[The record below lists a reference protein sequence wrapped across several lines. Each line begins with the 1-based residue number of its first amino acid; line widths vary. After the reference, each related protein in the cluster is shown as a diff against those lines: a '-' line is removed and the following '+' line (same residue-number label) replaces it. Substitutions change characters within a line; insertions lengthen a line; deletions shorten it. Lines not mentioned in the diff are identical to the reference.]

1 MSLTFAL
8 QSLLARHEAY
18 VLEAEEERRKMA
30 ASIDQLEC
38 DKKEM
43 EAASAKTIEENRNLL
58 DQLEE
63 LNNTVSTSDDQ
74 VSSLNATLQS
84 TCQELERVNALATR
98 AMQLEAQLSL
108 METETTGLNDKL
120 LTSQEDCRSVSE
132 RWKDAQRTICTLQE
146 QIDRMEAEARDE
158 RERHTEVM
166 NRYERRSLVERQLEN
181 AAGRLKG
188 AAAATTKGKP
198 GESKK
203 HVVSHFVKDI
213 LADNASLQMGIMELR
228 EMLTGSNE
236 EVQNLRQQMLLH
248 QEVQSDQHKDNS
260 LVAMDQELNRSS
272 MAEQDAVPALHVHHH
287 YHEASKAGP
296 IRQRSKARR
305 SRRFSRV
312 ASGVSTPKSGL
323 QTPNSQNIRSRSP
336 STAATILSHTAV
348 SIPPPPDYSNP
359 HRLSTHSANRR
370 MSFAPSS
377 QPSSAHPS
385 MFDFVSESSR
395 PTSPA
400 DSIDVFSPPLLPVR
414 SKRLNSISSHE
425 PPSPRTVRIRHS
437 DTVGGLHIMDDY
449 LDNPG
454 ASPHRTGIDPNTIPE
469 SPEQDLTTNPLDRP
483 PTQQD
488 RQKVSLRRS
497 ASHESILSISANPSR
512 HSAHPLRTK
521 HSLIFRG
528 SALAR
533 NSHASLTPST
543 PTTTLLSS
551 KPAVLESSSQQ
562 QQQQRHPHDERA
574 TNRTVSASATLSSSL
589 LLRPPPTNTTA
600 TLSKRLGGWTWGKW
614 GIAPSPSPSPSIPSP
629 STFPTPTTT
638 SNKAERSKGKATR
651 APGVNQKGSL
661 RALRD
666 AVVGVGEGESHVEA
680 REVDVLALRESLG
693 EG

>member
-1 MSLTFAL
+1 
-8 QSLLARHEAY
+8 
-18 VLEAEEERRKMA
+18 MA

-38 DKKEM
+38 DKEEL
-43 EAASAKTIEENRNLL
+43 EAANAKSIEENRNLL

-63 LNNTVSTSDDQ
+63 LNNTASTSDDQ
-74 VSSLNATLQS
+74 ISSLNATLQS
-84 TCQELERVNALATR
+84 TCQELERVNGLAAR
-98 AMQLEAQLSL
+98 AVQLEAELSL

-120 LTSQEDCRSVSE
+120 LSSQEDCRSVSE

-166 NRYERRSLVERQLEN
+166 NRYERRRVVERQLES

-188 AAAATTKGKP
+188 AAAATTKGNP

-248 QEVQSDQHKDNS
+248 QEVQPDQQPDNP
-260 LVAMDQELNRSS
+260 LVTMEHDLNRGT
-272 MAEQDAVPALHVHHH
+272 MAEPDSVPALHVHHH

-296 IRQRSKARR
+296 VRQRSKARR

-323 QTPNSQNIRSRSP
+323 ETPNSQNIRSPSP
-336 STAATILSHTAV
+336 STAATILSQTAV
-348 SIPPPPDYSNP
+348 SIPPPPEYSNP

-385 MFDFVSESSR
+385 MFDFMSESSR

-414 SKRLNSISSHE
+414 SKRLNSTSSHE
-425 PPSPRTVRIRHS
+425 PPSPRTVRIRYS
-437 DTVGGLHIMDDY
+437 DTAGGLHIMDDY

-454 ASPHRTGIDPNTIPE
+454 GSPHRIGIDSNTIPE
-469 SPEQDLTTNPLDRP
+469 SPEQDLKSNPLDRP
-483 PTQQD
+483 IQQG
-488 RQKVSLRRS
+488 RQKPGLRRS

-512 HSAHPLRTK
+512 HRHSSHPLRTK

-533 NSHASLTPST
+533 NSHASLTPSS

-551 KPAVLESSSQQ
+551 KPVVAAVASPFPISISSDSSSQQ
-562 QQQQRHPHDERA
+562 QQQHHHNDERA
-574 TNRTVSASATLSSSL
+574 TNRTVSAQAKLSSSL
-589 LLRPPPTNTTA
+589 LCPPHQPPNNT

-614 GIAPSPSPSPSIPSP
+614 GIAPSPSPSSPSP
-629 STFPTPTTT
+629 PPSSFPATTT
-638 SNKAERSKGKATR
+638 TTTTNKKGEGKTKTTR

-666 AVVGVGEGESHVEA
+666 AVVAGQAGVGMGESRVEA
-680 REVDVLALRESLG
+680 REVDVGALRESLG

>member
-30 ASIDQLEC
+30 ASIDQLKC
-38 DKKEM
+38 DKQELQT
-43 EAASAKTIEENRNLL
+43 ANAKSIKENRNLL

-63 LNNTVSTSDDQ
+63 LNNTVSTSDAQ
-74 VSSLNATLQS
+74 ISSLNATLQS
-84 TCQELERVNALATR
+84 TCQELERVNALAAR
-98 AMQLEAQLSL
+98 AMQLEAELSL
-108 METETTGLNDKL
+108 VETETTGLNDKL
-120 LTSQEDCRSVSE
+120 LSSQEDCRSVSE

-158 RERHTEVM
+158 RERHKEVM
-166 NRYERRSLVERQLEN
+166 NRYERRRVVERQLES

-188 AAAATTKGKP
+188 AAAATTVGKP
-198 GESKK
+198 AESKK

-236 EVQNLRQQMLLH
+236 EVQSLRQQMLLH
-248 QEVQSDQHKDNS
+248 QEVQPDQQSENP
-260 LVAMDQELNRSS
+260 LLAMDQDLNRNL
-272 MAEQDAVPALHVHHH
+272 MAEQDSVPALHVHHH
-287 YHEASKAGP
+287 YHQASKAGCST
-296 IRQRSKARR
+296 RQRSKVRR

-312 ASGVSTPKSGL
+312 ASGVSTPKSGVE
-323 QTPNSQNIRSRSP
+323 TPKSPDQQKFRSPSP
-336 STAATILSHTAV
+336 STAATILSQTAV
-348 SIPPPPDYSNP
+348 SIPPPPEYSNP
-359 HRLSTHSANRR
+359 HRISTHSANRR
-370 MSFAPSS
+370 TSFAPSS

-385 MFDFVSESSR
+385 MFDFMSESSR

-400 DSIDVFSPPLLPVR
+400 DSIDTFSPPLLPVR
-414 SKRLNSISSHE
+414 SKRLNSTSSHE
-425 PPSPRTVRIRHS
+425 PPSPRTVRIRYS
-437 DTVGGLHIMDDY
+437 DTAGGLHIMDDY

-454 ASPHRTGIDPNTIPE
+454 ASPHRIGIDPNTIPE
-469 SPEQDLTTNPLDRP
+469 SPEPDLMTNPLDRP
-483 PTQQD
+483 IQQD
-488 RQKVSLRRS
+488 HQKVSLRRS
-497 ASHESILSISANPSR
+497 ASHESILSISAHPSR
-512 HSAHPLRTK
+512 HSTHPLRTK

-533 NSHASLTPST
+533 SSHASLTPSS

-551 KPAVLESSSQQ
+551 KPVVTESSSQQ
-562 QQQQRHPHDERA
+562 QRHHREENRA
-574 TNRTVSASATLSSSL
+574 VSASATLSSSL
-589 LLRPPPTNTTA
+589 RPPPSNT

-614 GIAPSPSPSPSIPSP
+614 GIAPFPSPYPSSPPSSSHS
-629 STFPTPTTT
+629 STTITTTPT
-638 SNKAERSKGKATR
+638 NNNALSKDKTKR

-666 AVVGVGEGESHVEA
+666 AIAAEERESRVEA
-680 REVDVLALRESLG
+680 HVVDEAALRESLV